1 MAWVR
6 GVRGVLCDVDGT
18 LLDGD
23 QRIPGAAECVAR
35 LGRNG
40 VSLRLLTNTTRRSR
54 RATAA
59 ALGRAGIAVG
69 PELIVAPSALACR
82 LILESGRTRAVL
94 LVADDVLEDL
104 PGVEPVDEQ
113 PDWVVVGDLGCGF
126 TWQRLN
132 HAFRCLREGA
142 RLLALHRNP
151 CWYAGE
157 EQGLV
162 LDAGAFV
169 VALEY
174 AAGVRAEELGK
185 PSKAFYALALAEMGL
200 SPEEVLVV
208 GDDVSNDGR
217 GGALAGCR
225 TALVRTGK
233 FDEEQLRGAGFRP
246 DLVLDSIADLGDS

>member
-1 MAWVR
+1 MAWLAA
-6 GVRGVLCDVDGT
+6 VRGVLLDVDGT

-23 QRIPGAAECVAR
+23 REIPGAAECVAR

-40 VSLRLLTNTTRRSR
+40 VALRLLTNTTRRSR

-59 ALGRAGIAVG
+59 ALGRAGIAVA
-69 PELIVAPSALACR
+69 PELIVAPSVLAR
-82 LILESGRTRAVL
+82 RSILESGRTRAVL

-104 PGVEPVDEQ
+104 SGVERVDER
-113 PDWVVVGDLGCGF
+113 PDWVVVGDLGRGF
-126 TWQRLN
+126 TWERLN
-132 HAFRCLREGA
+132 HAFLCLREGA
-142 RLLALHRNP
+142 GLLALHRNP
-151 CWYAGE
+151 YWYAGE

-174 AAGVRAEELGK
+174 AAGVRAAELGK
-185 PSKAFYALALAEMGL
+185 PSPAFYALALAEMGL
-200 SPEEVLVV
+200 SPAEVLVV
-208 GDDVSNDGR
+208 GDDVHNDGR
-217 GGALAGCR
+217 GGAAAGCR

-246 DLVLDSIADLGDS
+246 DLLLDSIADLG